1 MRIFAQ
7 VQNIHLE
14 FEKKKNGYEIIS
26 YAHKFLSNVHSETR
40 LRLLQQMVNHLLG
53 RSFVDKVYVPM
64 SNYASSPFNERDLDT
79 IDEITGKLEHVI
91 GSTPDRMMLR
101 IQAENSLLIFYLIGD
116 RYARIS
122 STC

>member
-1 MRIFAQ
+1 
-7 VQNIHLE
+7 
-14 FEKKKNGYEIIS
+14 
-26 YAHKFLSNVHSETR
+26 
-40 LRLLQQMVNHLLG
+40 MVNHLLG